1 MSGVELGHPQSPP
14 AQTWPPV
21 QAVPHCPQFA
31 GSVCL
36 LTHFPPHMSVWPGG
50 QAHAPSTQL
59 WLARHAWPHEP
70 QLAKSVLRSA
80 HVSPHLS
87 SPAGHWHRPITQIAS
102 DIQACAAP
110 HPPQLFGSDARS
122 TQRPLH
128 TVDCSGGHAQPPLM
142 HAAPMGHRC
151 PHCPQFAGSVAVSTH
166 FPLQILF
173 GIAQMHCPELQ
184 ASPTGHLVPHLPQLD
199 TSVSRLVQRPGLPHW
214 VVPVGHWQKDPMH
227 APPAGQRWPHWLQL
241 LASDVRSVHL
251 LPHRAI
257 GLAQTHWP
265 PVQAALAVHF
275 APQEPQ
281 LLELVLRS
289 THWLP
294 HGTRPLG
301 HAVVLVVVVV
311 GVVVVEEVEEV
322 DELVWPFAVKV

>member
-1 MSGVELGHPQSPP
+1 MHAAPTGHRF
-14 AQTWPPV
+14 
-21 QAVPHCPQFA
+21 PHCPQFA
-31 GSVCL
+31 GSVCA
-36 LTHFPPHMSVWPGG
+36 SV
-50 QAHAPSTQL
+50 
-59 WLARHAWPHEP
+59 
-70 QLAKSVLRSA
+70 
-80 HVSPHLS
+80 HL
-87 SPAGHWHRPITQIAS
+87 
-102 DIQACAAP
+102 
-110 HPPQLFGSDARS
+110 
-122 TQRPLH
+122 PLH
-128 TVDCSGGHAQPPLM
+128 
-142 HAAPMGHRC
+142 
-151 PHCPQFAGSVAVSTH
+151 
-166 FPLQILF
+166 IWF
-173 GIAQMHCPELQ
+173 GIGQVHCPETQ

-257 GLAQTHWP
+257 GLEQTHWP
-265 PVQAALAVHF
+265 PLQAALAVHF

-289 THWLP
+289 THWPP

-301 HAVVLVVVVV
+301 QAVVLVVVVV

>member
-1 MSGVELGHPQSPP
+1 
-14 AQTWPPV
+14 
-21 QAVPHCPQFA
+21 
-31 GSVCL
+31 
-36 LTHFPPHMSVWPGG
+36 
-50 QAHAPSTQL
+50 
-59 WLARHAWPHEP
+59 
-70 QLAKSVLRSA
+70 
-80 HVSPHLS
+80 
-87 SPAGHWHRPITQIAS
+87 
-102 DIQACAAP
+102 
-110 HPPQLFGSDARS
+110 
-122 TQRPLH
+122 
-128 TVDCSGGHAQPPLM
+128 
-142 HAAPMGHRC
+142 MGHRC
-151 PHCPQFAGSVAVSTH
+151 PHRPQFAGSVAVSTH
-166 FPLQILF
+166 FPLQIWF
-173 GIAQMHCPELQ
+173 GIGQVHCPETQ

-199 TSVSRLVQRPGLPHW
+199 TSLSRLVQRPGLPHW

-257 GLAQTHWP
+257 GLEQTHWP

-289 THWLP
+289 THRLP

-311 GVVVVEEVEEV
+311 GVVVVEEVGEVEEV
-322 DELVWPFAVKV
+322 EELVWPFAVKV